1 MKRNAIHQVSIVF
14 LWERAPDRECTLGY
28 GKHSAAGAASYM
40 KRNAIHQV
48 SIVFLWERAPAR
60 ECTLGYGMH
69 SAAGAASHKDTF
81 DIRLTLP
88 ASSR

>member
-1 MKRNAIHQVSIVF
+1 
-14 LWERAPDRECTLGY
+14 
-28 GKHSAAGAASYM
+28 M

-60 ECTLGYGMH
+60 ECTLGYGKH

-81 DIRLTLP
+81 GLRLTLP
-88 ASSR
+88 ASSRQETLHQQ